1 MACRPPHYHPLRY
14 CADIL
19 KRVHFKKKD
28 EGDKTVGF
36 VVRDVQTAVFYE
48 KQLMSVVDA
57 LTLAAET
64 VGKDNSCGLIGHALV
79 SSEEEGGE
87 LDIFP
92 VEGEEE
98 DEFGRYFV
106 PAYFNSSEDEEEEEE
121 VSIQNLGQFCNDLA
135 WNVNTP
141 PPTLQDYNALSTKN
155 NAVQLI
161 WRLEYDT
168 KTNCL
173 IPTWPVSVITSMY
186 EEGVEF
192 TNEEEFMEL
201 GTQYGWNYWQAVVDL
216 ENV

>member
-1 MACRPPHYHPLRY
+1 MSIHHHPPYKITMLY
-14 CADIL
+14 
-19 KRVHFKKKD
+19 
-28 EGDKTVGF
+28 
-36 VVRDVQTAVFYE
+36 
-48 KQLMSVVDA
+48 
-57 LTLAAET
+57 
-64 VGKDNSCGLIGHALV
+64 
-79 SSEEEGGE
+79 
-87 LDIFP
+87 
-92 VEGEEE
+92 
-98 DEFGRYFV
+98 
-106 PAYFNSSEDEEEEEE
+106 
-121 VSIQNLGQFCNDLA
+121 
-135 WNVNTP
+135 
-141 PPTLQDYNALSTKN
+141 LQKN